1 MKTIVYKP
9 LISVEVKL
17 HQKHKGQIS
26 KFIQYMLLN
35 KYHIFEFVLDED
47 DAKCLFR
54 EMKRLAKQ
62 NPSYANY
69 SSNHGNWFI
78 QIHALSDPVLGK
90 RNGEYILLVNSSRL

>member
-1 MKTIVYKP
+1 MKTIDYKP
-9 LISVEVKL
+9 LRDVVVKL
-17 HQKHKGQIS
+17 QQRHKGQIS

-35 KYHIFEFVLDED
+35 RYHIFEFELNED

-62 NPSYANY
+62 NPSYAHY

-78 QIHALSDPVLGK
+78 QILGLSDPVLCK
-90 RNGEYILLVNSSRL
+90 RNGKYLLQVNSSRS